1 MKGRIIGRAG
11 RNIRAF
17 EQAAGVDVVVDDTPE
32 AITVASFDPMRREVA
47 RRALTKLISDGRIQP
62 AHIEK
67 LVQDARREVDVIVK
81 EEGERARMRR
91 SAGPEPRN
99 FAAAG
104 APKIPHLLRPGP
116 ARACGGNRALSGV
129 IAAEIGANVALAK
142 AGGLLHDLGKAVDHE
157 IEGTHAAIGAEIAKR
172 YGVGPK
178 ICNAIAAHH
187 HEVDQETLEAV
198 IVEVADAMS
207 GARPGARRENLE
219 QYVKRIRALE
229 DIGNSFPGVEETFAL
244 QAGRE
249 VRVVVR
255 PDNVDDLAALKLAKD
270 VARKI
275 EETMQYPGQIK
286 VTIIRETRVIEYAK

>member
-1 MKGRIIGRAG
+1 
-11 RNIRAF
+11 
-17 EQAAGVDVVVDDTPE
+17 
-32 AITVASFDPMRREVA
+32 
-47 RRALTKLISDGRIQP
+47 
-62 AHIEK
+62 
-67 LVQDARREVDVIVK
+67 
-81 EEGERARMRR
+81 
-91 SAGPEPRN
+91 
-99 FAAAG
+99 
-104 APKIPHLLRPGP
+104 
-116 ARACGGNRALSGV
+116 
-129 IAAEIGANVALAK
+129 
-142 AGGLLHDLGKAVDHE
+142 
-157 IEGTHAAIGAEIAKR
+157 
-172 YGVGPK
+172 VGPK

-187 HEVDQETLEAV
+187 HEVEQETLEAV

-255 PDNVDDLAALKLAKD
+255 PDNIDDLAALKLAKD

-286 VTIIRETRVIEYAK
+286 VTIIRETRAIEYAK